1 VATADIEAVTAYTP
15 ATVLAVNVVPACPLA
30 SVAATTFV
38 VLLLNIPPG
47 PLLGAVKVTVTPLT
61 GLPKPSC
68 TSAIKGF
75 ANAIPTLVLCPEPEN
90 AVIAAADPADT
101 VIFPEEPVTELVTVS
116 VAVMIWLPAVF
127 NVALNAAEPFVSA
140 ELAGSNAC
148 ASV

>member
-1 VATADIEAVTAYTP
+1 
-15 ATVLAVNVVPACPLA
+15 VLAVNVVPACPLA
-30 SVAATTFV
+30 SVAPRMVA
-38 VLLLNIPPG
+38 VLLLNIPLA

-68 TSAIKGF
+68 TSATKGF

-116 VAVMIWLPAVF
+116 AAVMI
-127 NVALNAAEPFVSA
+127 
-140 ELAGSNAC
+140 
-148 ASV
+148 